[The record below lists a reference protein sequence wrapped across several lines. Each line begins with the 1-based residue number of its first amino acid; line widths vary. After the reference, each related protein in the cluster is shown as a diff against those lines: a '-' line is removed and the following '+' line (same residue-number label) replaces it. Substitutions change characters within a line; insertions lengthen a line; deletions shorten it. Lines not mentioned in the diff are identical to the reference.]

1 MHSLG
6 DKMIVHVTEE
16 TFEKEV
22 LQSPVPVVVDFWASW
37 CGPCRIQNE
46 ILDALDKE
54 IDSTKAK
61 ICKVDV
67 DPNPNLSEIYQIM
80 SIPTMM
86 SFNNGEIISKQVGV
100 RNESMVKKMLGL
112 E

>member
-1 MHSLG
+1 
-6 DKMIVHVTEE
+6 MIVHVTEE
-16 TFEKEV
+16 TFKKEV
-22 LQSPVPVVVDFWASW
+22 LESKVPVVVDFWAAW
-37 CGPCRIQNE
+37 CGPCRIQGE

-54 IDSTKAK
+54 IDSNSAK

-67 DPNPNLSEIYQIM
+67 DTNPNLSYEYQIM

-86 SFNNGEIISKQVGV
+86 SFKDGEIATKQVGV

-112 E
+112 

>member
-1 MHSLG
+1 
-6 DKMIVHVTEE
+6 MIVHVTEE
-16 TFEKEV
+16 TFKKEV
-22 LQSPVPVVVDFWASW
+22 LESKVPVVVDFWAAW
-37 CGPCRIQNE
+37 CGPCRIQGE

-54 IDSTKAK
+54 IDSNTAK

-67 DPNPNLSEIYQIM
+67 DTNPNLSYEYQIM

-86 SFNNGEIISKQVGV
+86 SFKDGEIATKQVGV

-112 E
+112 